1 MGWFKDN
8 AADLVGGLLGFGG
21 SERQNKQNLQIAREQ
36 MEFQERMSNTQV
48 RRRVE
53 DLKAAGIN
61 PMLAGDLAAS
71 SPAGAGA
78 RMENSA
84 QAAMQARKMSQEQ
97 RNLRAVENKDNELA
111 SAAEAQSAY
120 SRQQAKESLTRQYLM
135 ESQINQNQFQL
146 AVDRAMK
153 IPMLNAELANA
164 EASVGLTTAKEANE
178 RKRQGLIV
186 GQTSL
191 ANAQAAALAPAEKVG
206 ENVANL
212 PWEALLGAGLMATPY
227 GRALTG
233 KGAMALVNG
242 ARAAANTFKRKRN
255 RPAINPKRMPDIWRN
270 P

>member
-1 MGWFKDN
+1 MLGDILG
-8 AADLVGGLLGFGG
+8 AAFGFMG
-21 SERQNKQNLQIAREQ
+21 SERTNKANREQAREQ
-36 MEFQERMSNTQV
+36 MAFQERMSNTQV

-71 SPAGAGA
+71 SPAGAMA

-111 SAAEAQSAY
+111 TAAQAQGAY

-146 AVDRAMK
+146 SVDRAMK
-153 IPMLNAELANA
+153 IPMLQAELANA
-164 EASVGLTTAKEANE
+164 EANIGLTSAREANE
-178 RKRQGLIV
+178 KIRNGLII

-206 ENVANL
+206 ENVAKF
-212 PWEALLGAGLMATPY
+212 PWQGIAAAALMATPY
-227 GRALTG
+227 GRAATG
-233 KGAMALVNG
+233 SVAQSIGRSISKGYARYKARKNKPAM
-242 ARAAANTFKRKRN
+242 
-255 RPAINPKRMPDIWRN
+255 NPKPMPEIPYRWRN